1 MKFSVLVAI
10 LAEDLEEKAI
20 DAARRAGAAGVTILD
35 GRGIGAQEKK
45 TFFGLTYEGSQSVL
59 VFVLER
65 KLSLAV
71 MKAMVSELDLRKESR
86 GVVFTIPLE
95 HIAGID
101 TTQILQ
107 FEQRIRDDI

>member
-20 DAARRAGAAGVTILD
+20 DVAKRSGAGGVTLLD
-35 GRGIGAQEKK
+35 GRGIGAKEKK

-59 VFVLER
+59 IFVLEK
-65 KLSLAV
+65 KLSLTV
-71 MKAMVSELDLRKESR
+71 LKNLTHELELKTNSR

-101 TTQILQ
+101 IRQIQQ
-107 FEQRIRDDI
+107 FEEHIKDDI

>member
-1 MKFSVLVAI
+1 VKFSVLVAI
-10 LAEDLEEKAI
+10 LAEDLEDQAI
-20 DAARRAGAAGVTILD
+20 DVAKESGAGGVTILD
-35 GRGIGAQEKK
+35 ARGIGAQEKK

-59 VFVLER
+59 VFVLEK

-71 MKAMVSELDLRKESR
+71 MKNLTRELDLKTNSR

-101 TTQILQ
+101 MGQITL
-107 FEQRIRDDI
+107 FEEKLKDEI